1 MSSAL
6 RLCVI
11 VVALLATAALG
22 IIAYNM
28 NAPRAAAAI
37 APEKGPAPVAT
48 ATAGYFVAARPLT
61 RGTLLRAEDF
71 TVRSIPA
78 AKVPAGAIRDTPD
91 FKASLPGSLVRTF
104 IEAGNPV
111 TLQDILRPS
120 DRGFLASV
128 LAPGSR
134 AISINVDSESGI
146 SGLVRPGDL
155 VDVVLTQ
162 VSGKTGSVRDAVSET
177 VLQKVPVIAI
187 DQEIAQGGAIDQKT
201 AQDNKASAKRV
212 QTVSLE
218 LTPEQVKK
226 IEVAKQLGKLSLAV
240 RAANDRDKAVDAG
253 AVSGCDVSSAFA
265 RRSSRQAMVTIYTSS
280 RKQNAINQYSVLKQD
295 TDNGAT
301 DAGCG
306 ESLVQ
311 AAAPSGDADQSA
323 EAR

>member
-1 MSSAL
+1 
-6 RLCVI
+6 
-11 VVALLATAALG
+11 
-22 IIAYNM
+22 M
-28 NAPRAAAAI
+28 NGPRAVAAI
-37 APEKGPAPVAT
+37 APEQGPAPVAR

-265 RRSSRQAMVTIYTSS
+265 RRSSRQATVTIYTSS
-280 RKQNAINQYSVLKQD
+280 RRQNAINQYSVLKQD